1 MLSKKLTV
9 LIESFSVK
17 ELEQLHKFVNSPFHN
32 ENKELILLCE
42 ELFLFYKVDRNKDE
56 ALLKKDIWVKIYKGE
71 YTDVKLRRLTSDMT
85 RLIEKFIILQEL
97 NSQKE
102 LNRILLLGGLKNK
115 NLEKHFYDVITKN
128 RTLSIGNSTD
138 YHFERLQTEIL
149 QHEFI
154 DKHLPQSNNLDNL
167 ASADYH
173 LDNYY
178 IIKKL
183 KFYCSLLSYK
193 SVRRI
198 GVEFPFSKQMIEEIK
213 EHPSFN
219 EAVVQVYYKT
229 VLLLQGQD
237 SEKVFEELRDLL
249 ILNEKSFPLK
259 ELQQIYFNMQNFC
272 AGEINNGKNI
282 YFEKLFDVYK
292 IMIEREILPGEETLK
307 PGIYKNII
315 TLGLIIKEFDWT
327 ENFIQI
333 YTEKLPKEHREN
345 AKNYNLAKVYFHKQE
360 YEKVIEQLR
369 EVEYKELVY
378 ALGGKL
384 MLLKTY
390 FELKEQRPMD
400 SLIDSFRI
408 YLRRNKLISKNV
420 RQQYLNVLRFT
431 KKLANIAPYDK
442 KGVQKVKEQIEAC
455 KALAD
460 KKWLIDK
467 VAELEK

>member
-1 MLSKKLTV
+1 MLSKKLTTIV
-9 LIESFSVK
+9 ESFSIK
-17 ELEQLHKFVNSPFHN
+17 ELQQFRKFVNSPFHN
-32 ENKELILLCE
+32 ESAELILLYE
-42 ELFLFYKVDRNKDE
+42 ELYCHYSKKENSGKM
-56 ALLKKDIWVKIYKGE
+56 LLKKEIWSKIYKGE

-85 RLIEKFIILQEL
+85 RLVEKFITICEL
-97 NSQKE
+97 SNQKE
-102 LNRILLLGGLKNK
+102 IKKILLLDGLKNK
-115 NLEKHFYDVITKN
+115 NLEKHFNDVASKSK
-128 RTLSIGNSTD
+128 TLSIGQSTD
-138 YHFERLQTEIL
+138 YQFERLQTEIL

-154 DKHLPQSNNLDNL
+154 DKLSPQNNNLNNL
-167 ASADYH
+167 ASADKH

-193 SVRRI
+193 SVKNI
-198 GVEFPFSKQMIEEIK
+198 EIEFPFSKQIIKEIK
-213 EHPSFN
+213 IHPSFN
-219 EAVVQVYYKT
+219 EPAVQVYYKT
-229 VLLLQGQD
+229 VLLLQGKD

-249 ILNEKSFPLK
+249 ILNEKYFPLK
-259 ELQQIYFNMQNFC
+259 ELQQIYFNVQNFC
-272 AGEINNGKNI
+272 AGEINNGKNV

-292 IMIEREILPGEETLK
+292 VMIEREILPGAETLK
-307 PGIYKNII
+307 PGVYKNII
-315 TLGLIIKEFDWT
+315 TLGLIIKEFDWI
-327 ENFIQI
+327 ENFIQK

-390 FELKEQRPMD
+390 FELKETRPLD

-442 KGVQKVKEQIEAC
+442 RGVEKVKAQIEAC

-460 KKWLIDK
+460 KKWLMDK
-467 VAELEK
+467 VAELE